1 MKAVARES
9 GNRKKYYYAAAAA
22 AAAPFAQFP
31 FLKNDLYISNR

>member
-9 GNRKKYYYAAAAA
+9 GNRKKYYYAA